1 MDHSENNDTYLDRF
15 SGIGRLY
22 GKAALERLRE
32 THLAVI
38 GIGGVGSWTAE
49 ALARSGVGELTL
61 VDLDSIC
68 LTNANRQIH
77 ALDGQ
82 IGREKIAA
90 MADRLKLINP
100 EIKIHEVLEFFSRDT
115 ADQLL
120 EAGFDA
126 VVDAIDSVQS
136 KCLLIASCRDRGVPL
151 VVSGGAGGKSD
162 PTAVSRNDLAFAT
175 NDRLLKLVRKRLRRD
190 YGFPPE
196 PTGEPFGIA
205 SVFSTENARY
215 PWSDGSVCE
224 VPEPGSALQL
234 DCESGFGT
242 AAQVTGTFGFAA
254 AAEAIR
260 LVLDAR

>member
-1 MDHSENNDTYLDRF
+1 MDPSENSDDYLDRF

-22 GKAALERLRE
+22 GQFALQQLRGS
-32 THLAVI
+32 HVAVI
-38 GIGGVGSWTAE
+38 GIGGVGSWAAE
-49 ALARSGVGELTL
+49 ALVRSGVGKLTL

-68 LTNANRQIH
+68 VTNANRQIH

-90 MADRLKLINP
+90 MAERLKLINP
-100 EIKIHEVLEFFSRDT
+100 QVVIHEVLEFFTENT

-120 EAGFDA
+120 DSGFDV

-136 KCLLIASCRDRGVPL
+136 KCLLIAICRDRKIPL

-162 PTAVSRNDLAFAT
+162 PTAVSRHDLAFAT

-190 YGFPPE
+190 YGFPSE
-196 PTGEPFGIA
+196 PSREPFGIA
-205 SVFSTENARY
+205 AVFSTENAMY
-215 PWSDGSVCE
+215 PWSNGTVCE

-260 LVLDAR
+260 LVLEAE